1 MLPVAAGNAG
11 NPFAIGSRKVDMT
24 PATTAIE
31 LPSGQTMPVLGQ
43 GTWYLGEQ
51 PARRR
56 EEIAALSTGLDL
68 GMTMIDTA
76 EMYGDGASEELVGEA
91 ITGRR
96 GDVFLV
102 DKVLPSNASRR
113 GTVQACRRSLQRLGV
128 DHIDLYLLHWRG
140 THPLTETI
148 EAFTELVD
156 AGDIGQWGVSN
167 FDVSDMADLLDAG
180 GTACATN
187 QILYNLT
194 RRGPEYD
201 LLPWLREHRIPVMAY
216 SPIEQGRLLGHPQVA
231 EVAARHEA
239 TPAQVALAW
248 VLRQEMVAAIPRS
261 SKPEHTRE
269 NAEAGDLQLTEEDAA
284 ALDTAFPPPDG
295 PQPLEML

>member
-1 MLPVAAGNAG
+1 MNLAAD
-11 NPFAIGSRKVDMT
+11 AI
-24 PATTAIE
+24 A

-43 GTWYLGEQ
+43 GTWYLGER

-56 EEIAALSTGLDL
+56 DEIAALRTGLDL

-91 ITGRR
+91 IIGRR
-96 GDVFLV
+96 ADVFLV

-140 THPLTETI
+140 PHPLAETI
-148 EAFTELVD
+148 AAFAELVD
-156 AGDIGQWGVSN
+156 AGEIGQWGVSN
-167 FDVSDMADLLDAG
+167 FDLFDMTELLEAG
-180 GTACATN
+180 GNYFATN
-187 QILYNLT
+187 QVLYNLT
-194 RRGPEYD
+194 RRGPEYG

-231 EVAARHEA
+231 EIAARHGA

-248 VLRQEMVAAIPRS
+248 LLRQEMVAAIPRS

-269 NAEAGDLQLTEEDAA
+269 NAEARGLHLAEEDVA
-284 ALDTAFPPPDG
+284 ALDTAFPPPAG

>member
-1 MLPVAAGNAG
+1 MTLAAH
-11 NPFAIGSRKVDMT
+11 V
-24 PATTAIE
+24 IE
-31 LPSGQTMPVLGQ
+31 LPSGQTMAALGQ
-43 GTWYLGEQ
+43 GTWYLGERS
-51 PARRR
+51 ARRR
-56 EEIAALSTGLDL
+56 DEIAALRTGLDL
-68 GMTMIDTA
+68 GLTMIDTA

-91 ITGRR
+91 IAGRR
-96 GDVFLV
+96 ADVFLV
-102 DKVLPSNASRR
+102 DKVVPSNASRR

-128 DHIDLYLLHWRG
+128 DRIDLYLLHWRG
-140 THPLTETI
+140 THPLADTI
-148 EAFTELVD
+148 EGFAELVD

-167 FDVSDMADLLDAG
+167 FDLSDMTELLEAG
-180 GTACATN
+180 GNSCATN

-231 EVAARHEA
+231 EVAARNGA
-239 TPAQVALAW
+239 RPAQVALAW
-248 VLRQEMVAAIPRS
+248 LLRQEMVAAIPRS

-269 NAEAGDLQLTEEDAA
+269 NAEARDLHLTEQDVA
-284 ALDTAFPPPDG
+284 ALDTAFPPPAG

>member
-1 MLPVAAGNAG
+1 M
-11 NPFAIGSRKVDMT
+11 
-24 PATTAIE
+24 
-31 LPSGQTMPVLGQ
+31 MPVLGQ
-43 GTWYLGEQ
+43 GTWYLGEH

-56 EEIAALSTGLDL
+56 DEIAALRTGLDL
-68 GMTMIDTA
+68 RMTMIDTA

-91 ITGRR
+91 IIGRR
-96 GDVFLV
+96 ADVFLV

-113 GTVQACRRSLQRLGV
+113 RTVQACRRSLRRLRV

-140 THPLTETI
+140 RHPLAETI
-148 EAFTELVD
+148 EAFAELVD

-167 FDVSDMADLLDAG
+167 FDLSDMTELLEAG
-180 GTACATN
+180 GNSCATN

-201 LLPWLREHRIPVMAY
+201 LLPWLREHRIPAMAY

-231 EVAARHEA
+231 ETAARHGA

-248 VLRQEMVAAIPRS
+248 LLRQEMVAAIPRS
-261 SKPEHTRE
+261 SKPEHTLE
-269 NAEAGDLQLTEEDAA
+269 NAEARDLHLTEEDVA
-284 ALDTAFPPPDG
+284 ALDTAFPPPAG

>member
-1 MLPVAAGNAG
+1 MTLAAA
-11 NPFAIGSRKVDMT
+11 
-24 PATTAIE
+24 AIE

-43 GTWYLGEQ
+43 GTWYLGER
-51 PARRR
+51 PGRRQD
-56 EEIAALSTGLDL
+56 EIAALRAGLDL

-76 EMYGDGASEELVGEA
+76 EMYGDGASEELVGEV
-91 ITGRR
+91 IVGRR
-96 GDVFLV
+96 ADVFLV

-140 THPLTETI
+140 SHPLAETI
-148 EAFTELVD
+148 EAFAELVD

-167 FDVSDMADLLDAG
+167 FDLSDMTELLEAG
-180 GTACATN
+180 GNSCATN

-231 EVAARHEA
+231 EVAARHGA

-248 VLRQEMVAAIPRS
+248 LLRQERIAAIPRS
-261 SKPEHTRE
+261 SNPEHTRE
-269 NAEAGDLQLTEEDAA
+269 NAEARDLQLSEEDVA
-284 ALDTAFPPPDG
+284 ALDTAFPPPAG

>member
-1 MLPVAAGNAG
+1 MPKLL
-11 NPFAIGSRKVDMT
+11 RKGDEMT
-24 PATTAIE
+24 LALDAIE

-43 GTWYLGEQ
+43 GTWYLGES
-51 PARRR
+51 PERRQD
-56 EEIAALSTGLDL
+56 EIAALRTGIDL

-76 EMYGDGASEELVGEA
+76 EMYGDGAAEELVGEA

-96 GDVFLV
+96 SDVFLV

-140 THPLTETI
+140 SHPLAETI
-148 EAFTELVD
+148 EAFAELVD

-167 FDVSDMADLLDAG
+167 FDVSDMTELVEAG
-180 GTACATN
+180 GGDCAAN

-194 RRGPEYD
+194 RRGPEHD
-201 LLPWLREHRIPVMAY
+201 LLPWQLAHRIPVMAY

-231 EVAARHEA
+231 ETAARHGV

-248 VLRQEMVAAIPRS
+248 LLRQESVAAIPRS
-261 SKPEHTRE
+261 SNPEHTRE
-269 NAEAGDLQLTEEDAA
+269 NAEACDLQLSEEDMA
-284 ALDTAFPPPDG
+284 ALDTAFPPPAG